1 MASVVRADAW
11 AVVISCAQSTAPRLP
26 VRSTMIHLL
35 QNKAAQLPGSVEL
48 LQTEPEVVDM
58 GHSHHPSPPN
68 KSTVSKLEPN
78 SMRRLTLNGERQG
91 QTGL

>member
-11 AVVISCAQSTAPRLP
+11 AVVICCAQSTAPRLP
-26 VRSTMIHLL
+26 VRSAMIHLL

-48 LQTEPEVVDM
+48 IQTEPEVVDM
-58 GHSHHPSPPN
+58 GHTHHPVPPK
-68 KSTVSKLEPN
+68 KSTVSKPD

-91 QTGL
+91 LTGL